1 MTFPR
6 IRHLREDHDWSQRQ
20 VAGQLLVNRR
30 TYSGYELGT
39 RTLPPEILIK
49 LALLYHTSV
58 DYLLGLTDNPTP
70 YR

>member
-1 MTFPR
+1 M
-6 IRHLREDHDWSQRQ
+6 
-20 VAGQLLVNRR
+20 NRR

-58 DYLLGLTDNPTP
+58 DYLLGLTDDPTP